1 MDELKDI
8 VMTADEDG
16 RIAWK
21 DGNQLMCADLV
32 VSGTDQNGDAIY
44 VLAQISKTVQQ
55 QHVNQARGRARI
67 LQLATG
73 VNTIAAVIGAAPID
87 GTDQN
92 GDAIYVLAQISKTVQ
107 QQHVNQARGRARILQ
122 LATGVNTIAAVIGAA
137 PIDGATP
144 EDVHVILTP
153 SKEELDANFH
163 G

>member
-16 RIAWK
+16 RIAWE

-32 VSGTDQNGDAIY
+32 VS
-44 VLAQISKTVQQ
+44 
-55 QHVNQARGRARI
+55 
-67 LQLATG
+67 
-73 VNTIAAVIGAAPID
+73 